1 MQCDAKAGNVA
12 SDVAG
17 RGTGKTVAEHASEN
31 REHDDQ
37 TPTLT
42 TEPPVNEESTVN
54 KSELV
59 EAAADKADLS
69 KKDVA
74 AALDAVLDTITET
87 VARGDKVALSGF
99 GTFDR
104 RERAARTARNPQ
116 TGEEMRVE
124 ASKNPGFKPGTAF
137 KEAVNK

>member
-1 MQCDAKAGNVA
+1 MRRQSGQRIGQRRGSRHRDDGRRARERRTATRRPDPDA
-12 SDVAG
+12 
-17 RGTGKTVAEHASEN
+17 
-31 REHDDQ
+31 DDPAPS
-37 TPTLT
+37 T
-42 TEPPVNEESTVN
+42 EESTVN

-59 EAAADKADLS
+59 EAAADKAELS

-74 AALDAVLDTITET
+74 TALDAVLDTITET

-116 TGEEMRVE
+116 TGEQMRVE

-137 KEAVNK
+137 KDAVNK

>member
-1 MQCDAKAGNVA
+1 LQCDGKAGNVA
-12 SDVAG
+12 PDVVG
-17 RGTGKTVAEHASEN
+17 RGTGTTVAGHASER
-31 REHDDQ
+31 RERDDQ

-42 TEPPVNEESTVN
+42 TNHLNEESIVN

-59 EAAADKADLS
+59 EAAADKAELS